1 MKKKIAGGI
10 LSFLGFVLSPASWWN
25 DLFVNFPLSYV
36 MALPF
41 GLLNEKLFL
50 PSFVIAYWLTNIIGI
65 LLMHIGVKK
74 ITSKQKKNEKKKELV
89 TTLVFGM
96 IYTALIIALVLTD
109 VLKIPE
115 SILNRFE

>member
-1 MKKKIAGGI
+1 MKTKLTGGI
-10 LSFLGFVLSPASWWN
+10 LSFVGFVLSPISWWN
-25 DLFVNFPLSYV
+25 DLVINFPLSYL

-50 PSFVIAYWLTNIIGI
+50 PSLVIAYWITNIIGI

-74 ITSKQKKNEKKKELV
+74 IASKQKKNEKKKELV
-89 TTLVFGM
+89 TTLIFGM
-96 IYTALIIALVLTD
+96 FYTAMIIALVLTG

-115 SILNRFE
+115 SMLNRFG

>member
-1 MKKKIAGGI
+1 MKTKLTGGI
-10 LSFLGFVLSPASWWN
+10 LSLVGFVLSPISWWN
-25 DLFVNFPLSYV
+25 DLLVNFPLSYL

-50 PSFVIAYWLTNIIGI
+50 PTFVIAYWMTNIIGI

-74 ITSKQKKNEKKKELV
+74 IASKQKKNENKKELI

-96 IYTALIIALVLTD
+96 IYTALIIALVLTE

-115 SILNRFE
+115 SILNRFR